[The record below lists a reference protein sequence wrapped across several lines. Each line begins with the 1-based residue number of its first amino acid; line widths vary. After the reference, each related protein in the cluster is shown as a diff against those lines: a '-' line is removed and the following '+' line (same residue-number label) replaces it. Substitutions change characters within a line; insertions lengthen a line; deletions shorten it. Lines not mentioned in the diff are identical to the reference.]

1 MKIAGMTSSSSLTW
15 IRSPPSSSAGTA
27 SRAACQVSAFA
38 PTDARLAT
46 SAAETSAGSAVV
58 ITAPIDF
65 SPNRLLTK

>member
-1 MKIAGMTSSSSLTW
+1 MKIAGITSSSSLTW

-27 SRAACQVSAFA
+27 SRAACHVSAFA
-38 PTDARLAT
+38 PTDARFAT

-65 SPNRLLTK
+65 SPKRLLTK